1 LIDRIASFSA
11 RHARAVIAVL
21 LCLALAGEWRRRALS
36 RDVIPELSDPK
47 IALVADWMGHSALEV
62 AEHVTSLLTG
72 ALRTVP
78 GTTAVRGSSM
88 AGMAY
93 VDVSFVDGS
102 DLERQRRALLEQLSS
117 VREQLPS
124 GVRLQ
129 VGPAAAST
137 GWVFQYAL
145 SDPSRTE
152 SLLTLRRF
160 QDDGL
165 RPALRDIPGVAE
177 VASLGGAVRELR
189 VELQHAELQARGL
202 AFSDALPPLEQ
213 ALQAPG
219 QQISPESLGQLAL
232 ASPDGTPL
240 QLGDVARVRVAAD
253 MPPGLADLAGNP
265 AVVGGIVVARRDAD
279 LAPLV
284 EQVRQTLQRKLE
296 PIADH
301 VQVAIV
307 YDRLDLVSH
316 AQRNLL
322 AALAEEIAVVAAVI
336 LLFLLH
342 PRSSLVPLITL
353 PVVLGLTFL
362 GMWLLDVPA
371 TIMSLGGIGIALG
384 LAVDA
389 DVVALEACHRRLEA
403 AALLPG
409 HPAPQAGASDPGFTS
424 AIFISL
430 AIAALTFLPVF
441 AFTGETG
448 RLLQPLALTKT
459 LVIGAALL
467 VTLTLSPAL
476 RKLLVRGRVIAEF
489 DHPLTRLLVRAYR
502 PVVHFALARPWLTL
516 TTAALALLSCLPI
529 ARELG
534 SEFLPRV
541 EEGDLLFMPTTL
553 PGIRPE
559 DAQRQLDLQNR
570 IIAGFPEVE
579 SVFGKVGRA
588 ETATDPAPW
597 SMAETT
603 IRLAPRER
611 WPRLP
616 RARWFSSWAPQP
628 LRRWLSGLW
637 PEQEPRTMRELIEA
651 LDAATRLPGWAS
663 SWTAPARARLDML
676 ATGVRTPVG
685 LRIVAAD
692 GARLEVLGSALKEQL
707 GRLAGTRSVLFESSG
722 GEARLSFTPD
732 AATLERF
739 QTEPAL
745 AQSTAAL
752 FLQGGQVGDVE
763 FEGRPARV
771 RALPDNVSGRG
782 DADRLREL
790 TVRGANGPTPLA
802 LLGRTAHVAVPSLIR
817 SEGGELVAYL
827 YVDLTPES
835 DVGSYVKAGQEQLAD
850 ALRTG
855 TLKLEPGERIEWTGQ
870 YALLQQGQ
878 RRLRWIVPVVLGSLL
893 LLLFLQFRSWVHA
906 LIVLSS
912 VPFALVGSLWT
923 LHLLHYP
930 LSAPV
935 WVGLL
940 SVVGLAMQTGVV
952 MVVYIDDAFYRR
964 VRAGQLKTRDD
975 IVEAHTEGTV
985 RRLRPKIMT
994 ISTMAAGLLPLLWSD
1009 GAGAEIMRRVAAP
1022 MLGGLLTSA
1031 FLTLEVLPVL
1041 YTIWRYRQLLAA
1053 QRVGLPIATLV
1064 LRRSQ

>member
-1 LIDRIASFSA
+1 LIDRIVSFSA
-11 RHARAVIAVL
+11 RHARAVTALL

-36 RDVIPELSDPK
+36 RDVIPDLSDPK
-47 IALVADWMGHSALEV
+47 IAIVADWMGRSAPDV

-72 ALRTVP
+72 ALRSLP
-78 GTTAVRGSSM
+78 GTTSVRGSSM

-93 VDVSFVDGS
+93 VDVSFADGS
-102 DLERQRRALLEQLSS
+102 NLERERQAVLDQVSH
-117 VREQLPS
+117 VREQLPA

-145 SDPSRTE
+145 SDPSRSE
-152 SLLTLRRF
+152 SLLTLKRF
-160 QDDGL
+160 QDDVL
-165 RPALRDIPGVAE
+165 RPALQSIPGVAE
-177 VASLGGAVRELR
+177 VASVGGAVRELR
-189 VELQHAELQARGL
+189 IELQRAELQERGL
-202 AFSDALPPLEQ
+202 AFSDALPALEQ
-213 ALQAPG
+213 ALHPPG
-219 QQISPESLGQLAL
+219 PQVSPESLAQLPL
-232 ASPDGTPL
+232 VSPDGTALPL
-240 QLGDVARVRVAAD
+240 AEVARVRLAAD
-253 MPPGLADLAGNP
+253 MPTGLADLAGSP
-265 AVVGGIVVARRDAD
+265 AVVGGIVVAQRDAD
-279 LAPLV
+279 LAPLIDRV
-284 EQVRQTLQRKLE
+284 QTTLKQKLA
-296 PIADH
+296 PLADH
-301 VQVAIV
+301 VRLTTV
-307 YDRLDLVSH
+307 YNRLDLVSH
-316 AQRNLL
+316 VQRNLL
-322 AALAEEIAVVAAVI
+322 AALGEEIAVVVAVI

-342 PRSSLVPLITL
+342 PRSALVPLITL

-362 GMWLLDVPA
+362 GMWLLGVPA

-389 DVVALEACHRRLEA
+389 DVVALEACHRLLEA
-403 AALLPG
+403 EPSSG
-409 HPAPQAGASDPGFTS
+409 SGRPQAANPGFIS
-424 AIFISL
+424 AIFTSL

-476 RKLLVRGRVIAEF
+476 RALLLRGRVVAEF
-489 DHPLTRLLVRAYR
+489 DHPLTRLLVRGYR
-502 PVVHFALARPWLTL
+502 PIVHFALARPRLTL
-516 TTAALALLSCLPI
+516 ATAALALLSCVPLV
-529 ARELG
+529 RQLG

-541 EEGDLLFMPTTL
+541 DEGDLLFMPTTL

-597 SMAETT
+597 SMAEST
-603 IRLAPRER
+603 IRLAPRDR

-616 RARWFSSWAPQP
+616 RKRWHSSWAPQP
-628 LRRWLSGLW
+628 LRRWLSLLW
-637 PEQEPRTMRELIEA
+637 PEQEARTLRELIES
-651 LDAATRLPGWAS
+651 LDTATRLPGWAS

-685 LRIVAAD
+685 LRVVAAD
-692 GARLEVLGSALKEQL
+692 GVRLETLGAELKDQI

-732 AATLERF
+732 AAARSRF
-739 QTEPAL
+739 ETEPGL
-745 AQSTAAL
+745 AETTAAL
-752 FLQGGQVGDVE
+752 FLQGGQIGDVE
-763 FEGRPARV
+763 LEGRPTRLRV
-771 RALPDNVSGRG
+771 LPDNVNGRG
-782 DADRLREL
+782 EADRLREL
-790 TVRGANGPTPLA
+790 TVRGAAGPTPLA
-802 LLGRTAHVAVPSLIR
+802 LLGRTDHVAVPSLIR

-827 YVDLTPES
+827 YVDLTPET
-835 DVGSYVKAGQEQLAD
+835 DVGSYVAAGQEQLAG
-850 ALRTG
+850 ALHSG
-855 TLKLEPGERIEWTGQ
+855 TLKLMPGERIDWTGQ
-870 YALLQQGQ
+870 YALLEQGEQ
-878 RRLRWIVPVVLGSLL
+878 RLRWIVPLVLGSLL

-912 VPFALVGSLWT
+912 VPFALVGSIWT

-935 WVGLL
+935 WVGML

-964 VRAGQLKTRDD
+964 VNAGQLRTRAD

-994 ISTMAAGLLPLLWSD
+994 ITTMAAGLLPLLWSN

-1022 MLGGLLTSA
+1022 MLGGLVTSA

-1053 QRVGLPIATLV
+1053 QRSGLTIANLV
-1064 LRRSQ
+1064 LRRSR

>member
-11 RHARAVIAVL
+11 RHARAVLALL
-21 LCLALAGEWRRRALS
+21 LCLALAGEWRRQALS
-36 RDVIPELSDPK
+36 RDVIPELSDAK
-47 IALVADWMGHSALEV
+47 IALIADWMGRSAPEV
-62 AEHVTSLLTG
+62 AERVTSLLTG
-72 ALRTVP
+72 ALRSLP
-78 GTTAVRGSSM
+78 ATTAVRGASM

-93 VDVSFVDGS
+93 VDVSFAEGS
-102 DLERQRRALLEQLSS
+102 DLDRQRQAVIDQLSS
-117 VREQLPS
+117 VRERLPA

-152 SLLTLRRF
+152 SLLTLKRF
-160 QDDGL
+160 QDDVL
-165 RPALRDIPGVAE
+165 RPALQRLPGVAE
-177 VASLGGAVRELR
+177 VASVGGAVRELR
-189 VELQHAELQARGL
+189 VELQRAELQARAL
-202 AFSDALPPLEQ
+202 AFSDTVPSIEQ
-213 ALQAPG
+213 ALRAQP
-219 QQISPESLGQLAL
+219 QQVAPESLAQLPL
-232 ASPDGTPL
+232 AGPDGSSL
-240 QLGDVARVRVAAD
+240 ALGDVSRVRVVPD
-253 MPPGLADLAGNP
+253 MPTGLADLAGNP

-284 EQVRQTLQRKLE
+284 QQVQQTLERELA
-296 PIADH
+296 PLSDH
-301 VQVAIV
+301 VRLTTV

-316 AQRNLL
+316 VQRNLL
-322 AALAEEIAVVAAVI
+322 AALGEEIAVVAAVI

-342 PRSSLVPLITL
+342 PRSALVPLITL

-403 AALLPG
+403 GSAASGEPS
-409 HPAPQAGASDPGFTS
+409 AGAAAADPGFTS
-424 AIFISL
+424 AIFTSL

-476 RKLLVRGRVIAEF
+476 RSLLLRGRVIPEF
-489 DHPLTRLLVRAYR
+489 EHPLTRLLVRSYR
-502 PVVHFALARPWLTL
+502 PLVHFALARPWLTL
-516 TTAALALLSCLPI
+516 TTAALGLLSCVPI
-529 ARELG
+529 ARGLG

-570 IIAGFPEVE
+570 IISGFPEVQ

-603 IRLAPRER
+603 IRLAPREH
-611 WPRLP
+611 WPRLQ
-616 RARWFSSWAPQP
+616 RTRWFSSWAPQP
-628 LRRWLSGLW
+628 WRRWLSVLW
-637 PEQEPRTMRELIEA
+637 PEQEPRTMQELIQA
-651 LDAATRLPGWAS
+651 LDGATRLPGWAS

-692 GARLEVLGSALKEQL
+692 GARLEEIGSALKEQI
-707 GRLAGTRSVLFESSG
+707 GRLPGTRSVLFESSG
-722 GEARLSFTPD
+722 GQARLSFTPD
-732 AATLERF
+732 AGALERF
-739 QTEPAL
+739 QVDAGRAE
-745 AQSTAAL
+745 STAAL

-763 FEGRPARV
+763 FEGRPTRV

-790 TVRGANGPTPLA
+790 TVRGAAGPIPLS
-802 LLGRTAHVAVPSLIR
+802 LLGRVDHAAVPSLIR
-817 SEGGELVAYL
+817 SEAGELVAYL

-835 DVGSYVKAGQEQLAD
+835 DVGRYVKAGQDQLAD
-850 ALRTG
+850 ALRSG
-855 TLKLEPGERIEWTGQ
+855 TLKLRSGERIEWTGQ
-870 YALLQQGQ
+870 YALLEQGEQ
-878 RRLRWIVPVVLGSLL
+878 RLRWIVPIVLGSLL

-912 VPFALVGSLWT
+912 VPFALVGSFWT

-940 SVVGLAMQTGVV
+940 SVVGLAMQTAVV

-964 VRAGQLKTRDD
+964 VRAGQLNTRAD

-985 RRLRPKIMT
+985 RRLRPKVMT
-994 ISTMAAGLLPLLWSD
+994 ITTMAAGLLPLLWSD

-1041 YTIWRYRQLLAA
+1041 YTIWRYRQILAA
-1053 QRVGLPIATLV
+1053 QRAGVPIAKLV
-1064 LRRSQ
+1064 LRSR

>member
-1 LIDRIASFSA
+1 LIHRIARFSA
-11 RHARAVIAVL
+11 RHACPVVALL

-47 IALVADWMGHSALEV
+47 IAIVADWMGRSAPDV
-62 AEHVTSLLTG
+62 AAHVTSLLTG
-72 ALRTVP
+72 TLRPLP

-102 DLERQRRALLEQLSS
+102 NLDRERQVVLDQLSR
-117 VREQLPS
+117 VREQLPP

-145 SDPSRTE
+145 SDPSRTQ
-152 SLLTLRRF
+152 SLLTLKRL
-160 QDDGL
+160 QDDVL
-165 RPALRDIPGVAE
+165 RPALQSIPGVAE
-177 VASLGGAVRELR
+177 AASVGGAVQELR
-189 VELQHAELQARGL
+189 VELQRSALEARGL
-202 AFSDALPPLEQ
+202 AFSDALPAMDQ
-213 ALQAPG
+213 ALRAQGP
-219 QQISPESLGQLAL
+219 QLSPESLAQLPL
-232 ASPDGTPL
+232 ASPDGTSRPL
-240 QLGDVARVRVAAD
+240 GELARVRLAAD
-253 MPPGLADLAGNP
+253 LPTGLANLAGNP
-265 AVVGGIVVARRDAD
+265 AVVGGIVIARRDAE
-279 LAPLV
+279 LAPLIDRV
-284 EQVRQTLQRKLE
+284 RTTLEQKLA
-296 PIADH
+296 PLADH
-301 VQVAIV
+301 VQLTTV
-307 YDRLDLVSH
+307 YNRLDLVSH
-316 AQRNLL
+316 VQRNLL
-322 AALAEEIAVVAAVI
+322 AALAEEVAVVVAVI

-342 PRSSLVPLITL
+342 LRSALVPLITL

-371 TIMSLGGIGIALG
+371 TLMSLGGIGIALG

-389 DVVALEACHRRLEA
+389 DVVAIEACHRQLEA
-403 AALLPG
+403 DSAQ
-409 HPAPQAGASDPGFTS
+409 PAVPCATAGASDGGLTT
-424 AIFISL
+424 AIFTSL
-430 AIAALTFLPVF
+430 AIAALSFLPVF

-467 VTLTLSPAL
+467 VSLTLSPAL
-476 RKLLVRGRVIAEF
+476 RALLMRGRVVAECE
-489 DHPLTRLLVRAYR
+489 HPLTRLLMRAYR
-502 PVVHFALARPWLTL
+502 PVVHFALAHPGLTL
-516 TTAALALLSCLPI
+516 ATAALALLSCLPI
-529 ARELG
+529 ARGLG

-541 EEGDLLFMPTTL
+541 DEGDLLFMPTTL

-570 IIAGFPEVE
+570 IIAGFSEVQ

-597 SMAETT
+597 SMAEST
-603 IRLAPRER
+603 IRLAPRDR

-616 RARWFSSWAPQP
+616 RTRWYSSWAPPP
-628 LRRWLSGLW
+628 LGRWLAVFW
-637 PEQEPRTMRELIEA
+637 PEQEPRTTRELIES
-651 LDAATRLPGWAS
+651 LDTATRLPGWAS

-685 LRIVAAD
+685 LRIVAGD
-692 GARLEVLGSALKEQL
+692 GARLETLGSALRERI

-732 AATLERF
+732 AAALSRLG
-739 QTEPAL
+739 TEPAL
-745 AQSTAAL
+745 AEHTAAL
-752 FLQGGQVGDVE
+752 FLQGGLVGDRE
-763 FEGRPARV
+763 LEGRPTRV
-771 RALPDNVSGRG
+771 RVLPDNVSGRG

-790 TVRGANGPTPLA
+790 TVRGAAGPTPLA
-802 LLGRTAHVAVPSLIR
+802 LLGRTDHIAVPSLIR
-817 SEGGELVAYL
+817 SEGGELIAYL
-827 YVDLTPES
+827 YVDLSPDS
-835 DVGSYVKAGQEQLAD
+835 DVGSYVAAGQAQLAEAVRAG
-850 ALRTG
+850 ALQ
-855 TLKLEPGERIEWTGQ
+855 LMPGERIEWTGQ
-870 YALLQQGQ
+870 YSLLEQGE
-878 RRLRWIVPVVLGSLL
+878 RRLRWIVPIVLGSLL

-912 VPFALVGSLWT
+912 VPFALVGSIWT

-935 WVGLL
+935 WVGML

-964 VRAGQLKTRDD
+964 VRAGQLKTRAD
-975 IVEAHTEGTV
+975 IVEAHTEGTI

-994 ISTMAAGLLPLLWSD
+994 ITTMAAGLLPLLWSD
-1009 GAGAEIMRRVAAP
+1009 GAGSEIMRRVAAP

-1041 YTIWRYRQLLAA
+1041 YTIWRHRQLLAA
-1053 QRVGLPIATLV
+1053 QRSGLPIEDLV
-1064 LRRSQ
+1064 LNRSR